1 MVSFIDTPFC
11 GEPMLPFKA
20 RVDHFWK
27 WFAENETALTPYF
40 ENPRETDP
48 TPTRELLSGGIN
60 RIINN
65 LPFEFGG
72 HFEINFSAN
81 GRRELAFLT
90 SYLAKALP
98 EDLAKRWTITPLK
111 PFVGQDFQIGM
122 FDKQIGLGDVLVGME
137 PADNDRFFLRFYNH
151 VLNEMDEN
159 NAYFFFFILLDAAL
173 GESVSISHIEGVDKA
188 DSEEESMIPLSELRD
203 TIAAELAK
211 VDRELNT
218 NPCEYYVGYS
228 GTPDENA
235 NPSELPLRHDIIAG
249 FTCQQRLMD
258 EYYSEDH
265 SSFDLYN
272 EAGAKAGFIWY
283 FHEHEEIRDALDE
296 RNEITDRIIAEVL
309 GEPGTGKELGL
320 NIGQAM
326 APTRGYMDF
335 LLYDEVAFLQKVGS
349 ILKDY
354 DYTFYYT
361 DYQPE
366 AKSSELPKGWKQ

>member
-1 MVSFIDTPFC
+1 MSS
-11 GEPMLPFKA
+11 FKA
-20 RVDHFWK
+20 RVENFWK
-27 WFAENETALTPYF
+27 WFAENETTLTPYF

-48 TPTRELLSGGIN
+48 TPTRELISEGIN
-60 RIINN
+60 KVIED

-72 HFEINFSAN
+72 DFEINFSAN

-90 SYLAKALP
+90 NYLVKNLP
-98 EDLAKRWTITPLK
+98 DTLAGRWTVTPLK
-111 PFVGQDFQIGM
+111 PAVGPGFHIGM
-122 FDKQIGLGDVLVGME
+122 FDKSIGFADVQVGME
-137 PADNDRFFLRFYNH
+137 PVGNDRFFLRFYNG

-173 GESVSISHIEGVDKA
+173 GEAISISHIDGVDKA
-188 DSEEESMIPLSELRD
+188 EAAEDGMMPLSELSD
-203 TIAAELAK
+203 AIAAELAK
-211 VDRELNT
+211 EEKTLNT

-228 GTPDENA
+228 GTPDENTD
-235 NPSELPLRHDIIAG
+235 PSELPLRHDIIAG

-265 SSFDLYN
+265 SSFEMYT

-283 FHEHEEIRDALDE
+283 FHDHEEVRDALDE

-309 GEPGTGKELGL
+309 GEPDSGQELGL

-335 LLYDEVAFLQKVGS
+335 LLYDESAFLQKVGS
-349 ILKDY
+349 VLKDY

-361 DYQPE
+361 DYHPE
-366 AKSSELPKGWKQ
+366 AESTELPRGWKQ